1 MFFLMTLD
9 RNHQQRP
16 SRAWFATTRWSV
28 VQAAGDKAD
37 SQSAAALQTLC
48 QSYWYPLYA
57 YVRQKGYGPQ
67 DAEDLTQSFF
77 IHLLEKDRLGRLTRD
92 KGKFRSF
99 LLTALNHFLVDQW
112 KRASAQ
118 KRGGEHQIF
127 RLDREEAEARFL
139 QEPVDT
145 TTAERLYEQNWAVT
159 LLNTVFAQLQ
169 QEQADKGKAEQFEH
183 LKFCLTGQRS
193 AVPYA
198 ELAETMKLS
207 QAALKVLVH
216 RLRQRYR
223 ELLRQEVA
231 HTVSGPDEVEEE
243 MQYLRQILSGD

>member
-1 MFFLMTLD
+1 MTLD
-9 RNHQQRP
+9 KNHQQHP
-16 SRAWFATTRWSV
+16 SRAWFATTHWSV
-28 VQAAGDKAD
+28 VLAAGDNAH
-37 SQSAAALQTLC
+37 SRSAAALQTLC

-57 YVRQKGYGPQ
+57 YVRQKGYGAQ

-77 IHLLEKDRLGRLTRD
+77 MHLLNRDRLGRLTRD
-92 KGKFRSF
+92 RGKFRSF

-112 KRASAQ
+112 KRGSAQ
-118 KRGGEHQIF
+118 KRGGGQSIF
-127 RLDREEAEARFL
+127 RLDVQEAETRYR

-145 TTAERLYEQNWAVT
+145 TTPEKLFEQNWAVT
-159 LLNTVFAQLQ
+159 LLNTVFVQLQ
-169 QEQADKGKAEQFEH
+169 QEQSDKGKGEQFEQ

-198 ELAETMKLS
+198 ELAEKMKLS
-207 QAALKVLVH
+207 ESALKVLVH

-243 MQYLRQILSGD
+243 LRYLRQILSGD

>member
-1 MFFLMTLD
+1 MNSKQ
-9 RNHQQRP
+9 RHRQQP
-16 SRAWFATTRWSV
+16 SRAWFATTHWSV
-28 VQAAGDKAD
+28 VLAAGDKAD
-37 SQSAAALQTLC
+37 TRSTGALQTLC
-48 QSYWYPLYA
+48 QTYWYPLYA
-57 YVRQKGYGPQ
+57 YVRQKGYSPE

-77 IHLLEKDRLGRLTRD
+77 MHLLDKDRLGRLTRD

-118 KRGGEHQIF
+118 KRGGAQQIF
-127 RLDREEAEARFL
+127 RLDREEAETRFR

-145 TTAERLYEQNWAVT
+145 TTAERLFEQNWAVT
-159 LLNTVFAQLQ
+159 VLNTVFEQLQ
-169 QEQADKGKAEQFEH
+169 QEQVAQGKGVQFEQ
-183 LKFCLTGQRS
+183 LKFSLTGRRS

-198 ELAETMKLS
+198 ELAEKMKLS

-216 RLRQRYR
+216 RLRLRYR

-231 HTVSGPDEVEEE
+231 HTVT
-243 MQYLRQILSGD
+243 

>member
-1 MFFLMTLD
+1 MTLD
-9 RNHQQRP
+9 KNHQQRP
-16 SRAWFATTRWSV
+16 SRAWFATTHWSV
-28 VQAAGDKAD
+28 VLAAGDRAGTR
-37 SQSAAALQTLC
+37 SAAALQTLC
-48 QSYWYPLYA
+48 QTYWYPLYA
-57 YVRQKGYGPQ
+57 YVRQKGYASQ

-77 IHLLEKDRLGRLTRD
+77 MHLLDNDRLGHLTRD

-118 KRGGEHQIF
+118 KRGGGQTIL
-127 RLDREEAEARFL
+127 RLDMQEAETRYS

-145 TTAERLYEQNWAVT
+145 TTPEKLFAQNWAVT

-169 QEQADKGKAEQFEH
+169 QEQKDQGKGEQFEQ
-183 LKFCLTGQRS
+183 LRFCLTGRRS

-198 ELAETMKLS
+198 ELAEHMKTS

-243 MQYLRQILSGD
+243 LQYLFQVLS